1 MSKPHDLHSL
11 TLTLAYGG
19 CLVAKWLKH
28 WAADPGSGPTGNRNF
43 FSSGSQGNQFKQ
55 ALAFC
60 RPLLAIIVVNPSG
73 TIKTKEN
80 EDLCGTC

>member
-28 WAADPGSGPTGNRNF
+28 WAADPDSGPTGNRDF
-43 FSSGSQGNQFKQ
+43 FSSGSQGTQFKQ

-73 TIKTKEN
+73 TIKTRRK
-80 EDLCGTC
+80 

>member
-1 MSKPHDLHSL
+1 MSKPHDLHFQ

-28 WAADPGSGPTGNRNF
+28 WAASRFKPHW
-43 FSSGSQGNQFKQ
+43 FKQ

-73 TIKTKEN
+73 TIKTK
-80 EDLCGTC
+80 TK